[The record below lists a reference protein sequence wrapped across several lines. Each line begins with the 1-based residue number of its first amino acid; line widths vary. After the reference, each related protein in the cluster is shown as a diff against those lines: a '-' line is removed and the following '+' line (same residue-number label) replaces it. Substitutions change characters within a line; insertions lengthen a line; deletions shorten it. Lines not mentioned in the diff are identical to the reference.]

1 MRRLALLVLFLLAGC
16 STPLRMATT
25 TATLAPPPT
34 RPSPTFPDP
43 TPAPT
48 ATPRACLAQ
57 PGRIVVD
64 EIVAEGM
71 ARSQPYRVYLPPC
84 YDDRSQPDY
93 PVLILIHGLQST
105 DSQWDDLGLD
115 ETADALIRDGE
126 LTPMVIV
133 MPWERRG
140 LDFEAS
146 VAEVLLPHIRET
158 FAGDGGR
165 RTTAIGG
172 LSRGAGWALRIGLQH
187 PELFGAIGLHSPAVL
202 QPDMFYVSDWV
213 EAARQSSQ
221 VPRLWI
227 DIAERDTSRAGA
239 QELAALL
246 ADLGLSYAWST
257 TPGEHSAA
265 YWSTRMADYLRWYG
279 EPWKREAEMIGMAL
293 P

>member
-1 MRRLALLVLFLLAGC
+1 MPRTERAGSYLAPRADPGPSRDLDPKAEVLVD
-16 STPLRMATT
+16 SDQQ
-25 TATLAPPPT
+25 APPPASPPPPRPPAFFFFYT
-34 RPSPTFPDP
+34 SPPPPPPPSP
-43 TPAPT
+43 AP
-48 ATPRACLAQ
+48 PPPPPPPPGACLAQ

-71 ARSQPYRVYLPPC
+71 ARSHPYRVYLPPC

-133 MPWERRG
+133 MRWEGRG

-172 LSRGAGWALRIGLQH
+172 LSRGAGWGVRIGLPH
-187 PELFGAIGLHSPAVL
+187 P
-202 QPDMFYVSDWV
+202 Q
-213 EAARQSSQ
+213 
-221 VPRLWI
+221 
-227 DIAERDTSRAGA
+227 
-239 QELAALL
+239 ALC
-246 ADLGLSYAWST
+246 A
-257 TPGEHSAA
+257 
-265 YWSTRMADYLRWYG
+265 
-279 EPWKREAEMIGMAL
+279 
-293 P
+293 